1 MSTNAYP
8 RIPMP
13 VIKTV
18 VWGLALWPVSRLVW
32 VVISNT
38 AGPNPVETIQRS
50 TGWWALTLLCITL
63 SVSPL
68 RKWLRQPWMASLR
81 RPLGLFMFFYA
92 CLHLMSWAGFDQR
105 FVFDDMVRDVVK
117 RPFITVGMAAF
128 ALLIPLAVTSP
139 RAVARRIGGLRWR
152 AIHRAVYAVAVL
164 GVLHYW
170 WMRTAKHNLEEPILF
185 AAVVSVLLGVRL
197 LPWLVRTVVQRWH
210 GLPTAG
216 STREA

>member
-1 MSTNAYP
+1 
-8 RIPMP
+8 
-13 VIKTV
+13 
-18 VWGLALWPVSRLVW
+18 
-32 VVISNT
+32 
-38 AGPNPVETIQRS
+38 
-50 TGWWALTLLCITL
+50 
-63 SVSPL
+63 
-68 RKWLRQPWMASLR
+68 
-81 RPLGLFMFFYA
+81 MFFYA